1 MYTLHFVLY
10 ERLHADLGLK
20 MTRQNSIP
28 LVGPLLGVLCLASAI
43 DIGAGWLLG
52 RPGFGSNARILFALL
67 PIPANLVLVTMI
79 VRRIRRLDEFLRYVH
94 LEAVAIAFL
103 LTGLAVFVYGY
114 LQKAQAVRPLN
125 VGVVWIF
132 MAAFYG
138 LGYVIAARHY
148 R

>member
-1 MYTLHFVLY
+1 MIKMNGRNSVQPVGTLL
-10 ERLHADLGLK
+10 
-20 MTRQNSIP
+20 S
-28 LVGPLLGVLCLASAI
+28 VLCVATAI

-52 RPGFGSNARILFALL
+52 QPGFGSHARIVFALL
-67 PIPANLVLVTMI
+67 PIPANLVLVAVI
-79 VRRIRRLDEFLRYVH
+79 VRRIRKLDEFLRHVH

-125 VGVVWIF
+125 VGIVWIF
-132 MAAFYG
+132 MAIFYG
-138 LGYVIAARHY
+138 IGYVIAVRHY

>member
-1 MYTLHFVLY
+1 MNRRNSVQPVGTLLAV
-10 ERLHADLGLK
+10 
-20 MTRQNSIP
+20 
-28 LVGPLLGVLCLASAI
+28 LGVATAV

-52 RPGFGSNARILFALL
+52 QPVFGPHARILFALL
-67 PIPANLVLVTMI
+67 PLPANLILVAVIVL
-79 VRRIRRLDEFLRYVH
+79 RIRQLDEFLRHTH

-125 VGVVWIF
+125 VGIVWIF
-132 MAAFYG
+132 MALFYG
-138 LGYVIAARHY
+138 IGYVIAARHY

>member
-1 MYTLHFVLY
+1 MNG
-10 ERLHADLGLK
+10 R
-20 MTRQNSIP
+20 NSLQP
-28 LVGPLLGVLCLASAI
+28 VGTLLGVLCVASAI
-43 DIGAGWLLG
+43 DIGAGLLLG
-52 RPGFGSNARILFALL
+52 QPGFGSHARIIFALL
-67 PIPANLVLVTMI
+67 PIPANLVLVAVI
-79 VRRIRRLDEFLRYVH
+79 VRRIRKLDEFLRHVH

-132 MAAFYG
+132 MALFYG
-138 LGYVIAARHY
+138 IGYVIAARHY

>member
-1 MYTLHFVLY
+1 MNG
-10 ERLHADLGLK
+10 R
-20 MTRQNSIP
+20 NSVPPI
-28 LVGPLLGVLCLASAI
+28 GTLLGVLWVATAI

-52 RPGFGSNARILFALL
+52 RPGFGSHARIIFALL
-67 PIPANLVLVTMI
+67 PIPANLVLVAVI
-79 VRRIRRLDEFLRYVH
+79 VRRIRKLDEFLRHVH
-94 LEAVAIAFL
+94 LEAIAIAFL

-125 VGVVWIF
+125 VGMVWIF

-138 LGYVIAARHY
+138 IGYFIAARHY

>member
-1 MYTLHFVLY
+1 
-10 ERLHADLGLK
+10 
-20 MTRQNSIP
+20 MTTPNSVQP
-28 LVGPLLGVLCLASAI
+28 VGSLLGVLCAATAI

-52 RPGFGSNARILFALL
+52 QPRFGPHARILFALL
-67 PIPANLVLVTMI
+67 PIPANLVLVAVI
-79 VRRIRRLDEFLRYVH
+79 VRKIRQLDEFLRHVH

-125 VGVVWIF
+125 VGIVWIF

-138 LGYVIAARHY
+138 VGYVIAARHY

>member
-1 MYTLHFVLY
+1 MYTLHFVMCKLP
-10 ERLHADLGLK
+10 LPK
-20 MTRQNSIP
+20 MNGQNSVQP
-28 LVGPLLGVLCLASAI
+28 VGTLLSVLCVATAI

-52 RPGFGSNARILFALL
+52 RPGFGSHARIIFALL
-67 PIPANLVLVTMI
+67 PIPTNLVLVAVI
-79 VRRIRRLDEFLRYVH
+79 VRRIRQLDEFLRHVH

-125 VGVVWIF
+125 VGIVWIF
-132 MAAFYG
+132 MAVFYG
-138 LGYVIAARHY
+138 IGYVIAVRHY

>member
-1 MYTLHFVLY
+1 MFKLPRPKMNGRNSVQPVGTLL
-10 ERLHADLGLK
+10 
-20 MTRQNSIP
+20 S
-28 LVGPLLGVLCLASAI
+28 VLCVATAI

-52 RPGFGSNARILFALL
+52 RPGFGSHARIIFALL
-67 PIPANLVLVTMI
+67 PIPANLALVAVI
-79 VRRIRRLDEFLRYVH
+79 VRRIRKLDEFLRHVH

-125 VGVVWIF
+125 VGIVWIF
-132 MAAFYG
+132 MAVFYG
-138 LGYVIAARHY
+138 IGYVIAVRYY

>member
-1 MYTLHFVLY
+1 MYELPMIKMNGRNSVQPVGTLL
-10 ERLHADLGLK
+10 
-20 MTRQNSIP
+20 S
-28 LVGPLLGVLCLASAI
+28 VLCVATAI

-52 RPGFGSNARILFALL
+52 RPDFGSHARIVFALL
-67 PIPANLVLVTMI
+67 PIPANLVLVAVI
-79 VRRIRRLDEFLRYVH
+79 VRRIRKLDEFLRHVH

-125 VGVVWIF
+125 VGIVWIF
-132 MAAFYG
+132 MAIFYG
-138 LGYVIAARHY
+138 IGYVVAVRHY

>member
-1 MYTLHFVLY
+1 MND
-10 ERLHADLGLK
+10 R
-20 MTRQNSIP
+20 NSVQP
-28 LVGPLLGVLCLASAI
+28 VGTLLGVLCVATAI

-52 RPGFGSNARILFALL
+52 QPDFGSHARIIFALL
-67 PIPANLVLVTMI
+67 PIPANLVLVAVI
-79 VRRIRRLDEFLRYVH
+79 VRRIRRLDEFLRHVH

-125 VGVVWIF
+125 VGIVWIF
-132 MAAFYG
+132 MALFYG
-138 LGYVIAARHY
+138 IGYVIAARHY